1 MITLIDIVNEYQ
13 AAISK
18 VDVQQH
24 EQFNRYAMVYHSNA
38 IENSTLS
45 LDDTTLIL
53 EHQLA
58 PSGKP
63 LHDILM
69 AKDHYDALVY
79 VLDLA
84 KTRTA
89 LSHEVLRTL
98 AAKILKNT
106 GGIVR
111 HISGDFDTS
120 QGDYRTVIVRAGE
133 SIFPKPKKVFA
144 LMNDLIHQINENI
157 NKPITLV
164 EKYHLSFDAHF
175 QAVSI
180 HPFGDGNGRFSRLLM
195 NYIQEYHGL
204 PLIYPFVEDKQAYFN
219 ALVETRKANDIEIFR
234 AFMTQTTI
242 KFLKH
247 QIELYQ
253 NYTHTIKDGNISNGK
268 FLSILY

>member
-1 MITLIDIVNEYQ
+1 MTLTDIVNEYQ
-13 AAISK
+13 ATISK
-18 VDVQQH
+18 VDLQQH
-24 EQFNRYAMVYHSNA
+24 ELFNHYAMVYHSNA

-63 LHDILM
+63 LHDIFM

-84 KTRTA
+84 KTRNA
-89 LSHEVLRTL
+89 LSHEVLQTL
-98 AAKILKNT
+98 ASKILKNT
-106 GGIVR
+106 GGIVK
-111 HISGDFDTS
+111 HVSGDFDTS
-120 QGDYRTVIVRAGE
+120 LGDYRTVIVRAGE
-133 SIFPKPKKVFA
+133 SIFPDPKKVFA
-144 LMNDLIHQINENI
+144 LMNDLINQINENI
-157 NKPITLV
+157 SKPITLD
-164 EKYHLSFDAHF
+164 EKYNLSFDAHF

-219 ALVETRKANDIEIFR
+219 ALVETRKANDVEIFR
-234 AFMTQTTI
+234 AFMIQTTI

-247 QIELYQ
+247 QIDSYLSNAYG
-253 NYTHTIKDGNISNGK
+253 ISDRNISKGK
-268 FLSILY
+268 FLSLIY